1 MFYQKYRKVGVVY
14 VVVRNAIN
22 GKMRGKQE
30 LYMREQRWRQ
40 RWQRKYS

>member
-30 LYMREQRWRQ
+30 LYMRE
-40 RWQRKYS
+40 